1 MKFGLYATNFGNT
14 FGDPLLTVELFKEAE
29 LAGWDGFFLW
39 DHIFFP
45 GRSPPIIDPFTTLAA
60 AAVNTKKITIGTTVT
75 AVPRRRPWKLAREC
89 VTIDHLSNGRF
100 ILGIGLGGPEELQIM
115 NEETNPK
122 KLAEMAN
129 EQIEILEGLWKGEEF
144 SYEGK
149 HYSLDKVKF
158 LPKPVQQPRI
168 KMWGAGTW
176 PIKGPFR
183 RASRLDGVIPLK
195 VRDETITQDD
205 CKDIIE
211 YMSKY
216 NEISETYDFVKIGSG
231 TDMDKS
237 EHMEIIKEFKEVGVN
252 WWIEVV
258 SDWQGNTEDLREII
272 KKGPGK
278 L

>member
-1 MKFGLYATNFGNT
+1 MKFGLYAPNFGNT
-14 FGDPLLTVELFKEAE
+14 FGDPLLTVSLFEEAE

-39 DHIFFP
+39 DHIFYP
-45 GRSPPIIDPFTTLAA
+45 GSSPPIIDPFTTLAA
-60 AAVNTKKITIGTTVT
+60 AAVNTKKLIIGTTVT

-89 VTIDHLSNGRF
+89 VTLDHLSNGRF
-100 ILGIGLGGPEELQIM
+100 ILGIGLGDPEELRIM
-115 NEETNPK
+115 NEETDPK

-144 SYEGK
+144 SYKGRY
-149 HYSLDKVKF
+149 YSLDNVKF

-168 KMWGAGTW
+168 KLWGAGTW
-176 PIKGPFR
+176 PNKGPFR

-195 VRDETITQDD
+195 VEETITTDD
-205 CKDIIE
+205 CVDIIE
-211 YMSKY
+211 YMNRH
-216 NEISETYDFVKIGSG
+216 NEITETYDFVKIGSG
-231 TDMDKS
+231 TNMDDK
-237 EHMEIIKEFKEVGVN
+237 EHMEIIKEYKEVGVN

-258 SDWQGNTEDLREII
+258 SDWQGNTEELREII